1 MAAFHRISTQDVNE
15 DQIAEEDDKTNP
27 LTLLMFKCI
36 CIELHFCILCI
47 CDLSS
52 SLGLVTLVAPWV

>member
-1 MAAFHRISTQDVNE
+1 MAAFNGLSTEDVNE

-36 CIELHFCILCI
+36 CIGLHFCVFVSYIF
-47 CDLSS
+47 
-52 SLGLVTLVAPWV
+52 VT